1 MLMNNPSEK
10 IVVLPEKHEDRWLPP
25 DLHLHDWRQA
35 AAAPIFNSIPSEVI
49 MEALKSGNLCCFA
62 KNREVFSPECRPSSF
77 LLILKG
83 RIKLYCLDANG
94 EERGLRF
101 AGPGELLCPP
111 LNQEGGTTPLC
122 TFAEAAESLRVL
134 FLPSCCF
141 LRLLHDHFGLAR
153 NLITQLALSLERAGH
168 QACLRKA
175 RSAPVLVARYLLE
188 NTHENSMVIDV
199 RPVRMTAQELGI
211 ARETLSRAITGLHK
225 RRLIDYCRG
234 RVQVVDR
241 PGLQKIAS
249 CL

>member
-1 MLMNNPSEK
+1 MSNTSERT
-10 IVVLPEKHEDRWLPP
+10 VSSSQMQENRWLPP
-25 DLHLHDWRQA
+25 GLHLHDWRQA
-35 AAAPIFNSIPSEVI
+35 AAATIFDGIPTEVI
-49 MEALKSGNLCCFA
+49 MEVLKSGDLCCFA
-62 KNREVFSPECRPSSF
+62 KNRQVFSPDCRPSSF

-83 RIKLYCLDANG
+83 QIKLYCLDANG

-111 LNQEGGTTPLC
+111 LNQGRGTTSLC
-122 TFAEAAESLRVL
+122 TFAEAAETLRL
-134 FLPSCCF
+134 LLLPSGYF
-141 LRLLHDHFGLAR
+141 LRLLHNHFGLAR
-153 NLITQLALSLERAGH
+153 NLIAQLALSLEQAEQ

-188 NTHENSMVIDV
+188 NSHGSNATIDV

-211 ARETLSRAITGLHK
+211 ARETLSRAITGLRK

-241 PGLQKIAS
+241 PGLQKLAS